1 MGFNDL
7 LSGLTGAGLALLGGV
22 ALEALGVAALALGA
36 AALVSG
42 PALWLARRRPV
53 HAT

>member
-1 MGFNDL
+1 
-7 LSGLTGAGLALLGGV
+7 V

-42 PALWLARRRPV
+42 PALWLSARNRQPARYSV
-53 HAT
+53 

>member
-1 MGFNDL
+1 
-7 LSGLTGAGLALLGGV
+7 V

-42 PALWLARRRPV
+42 PALWLASRRPRISL
-53 HAT
+53 TQ